1 MARHSLRADLL
12 MLLTALIW
20 GTTFVAQKMGMDAIG
35 PFLYTGLRFALGAVL
50 LIPVLYWFSLRRR
63 AQNAVS
69 PVNRS
74 SIIGG
79 ITLGVVL
86 TIGINLQQVGL
97 MFTTVTNSGF
107 ITGLYVIMVPLLG
120 LLIGQRTGAG
130 TWLGASLAVV
140 GMYLL
145 SVGENFSVASG
156 DWLQLAGA
164 VIWGVHVLLAGRMAS
179 RHDPILIAYVQFIT
193 CAVISSL
200 LALAFEPWVLEKIIQ
215 ALPAIV
221 YGGALAVAVGF
232 TLQLVAQRDAPPAHA
247 AIILSLE
254 AVFAA
259 MAGWVMMDE
268 TLTLRGFIGCGL
280 MFAGM
285 LVAQL
290 LPMLFKRPKALAES
304 A

>member
-79 ITLGVVL
+79 ITLGMVL

>member
-74 SIIGG
+74 AILGG
-79 ITLGVVL
+79 IALGVVL

-290 LPMLFKRPKALAES
+290 LPMLFKRPSAVAES

>member
-74 SIIGG
+74 AILGG
-79 ITLGVVL
+79 IALGVVL

>member
-74 SIIGG
+74 AILGG
-79 ITLGVVL
+79 IALGVVL

-268 TLTLRGFIGCGL
+268 SLTLRGFIGCGL

-290 LPMLFKRPKALAES
+290 LPILFKRPKALAES

>member
-63 AQNAVS
+63 AQNTVS

-74 SIIGG
+74 AILGG
-79 ITLGVVL
+79 IALGVVL

-193 CAVISSL
+193 CALISSL

>member
-50 LIPVLYWFSLRRR
+50 LIPMLYWFSLRRR

-74 SIIGG
+74 AILGG
-79 ITLGVVL
+79 IALGVVL